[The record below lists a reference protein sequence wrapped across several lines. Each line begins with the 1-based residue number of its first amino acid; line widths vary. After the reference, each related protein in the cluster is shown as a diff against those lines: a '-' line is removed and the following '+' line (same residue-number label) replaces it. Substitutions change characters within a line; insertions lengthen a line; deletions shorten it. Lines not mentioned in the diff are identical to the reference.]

1 MKRKH
6 FDMKQTYQSSIKRN
20 AVYNV
25 ARQCCRVLFPLII
38 YPYIARALGSEN
50 LGRYSFADSIVAYF
64 VIAAGLG
71 IPTYAIREGAR
82 IRDDRQAINTFT
94 SEMLTI
100 NLIAGCVASLVLLL
114 ITLFVP
120 KVYNERVMI
129 AIMSIGIMT
138 SVAGRD
144 WLNTV
149 FEDFRYISLVY
160 VVFHVITIICVFI
173 FVKNPDDYI
182 WYAVFMTLANCGPNI
197 VNFFYTRKYASFAVK
212 FSAGIKRH
220 LKPVFYLFCISI
232 ASTIYINSDVTM
244 IGFYMTNTDTG
255 VYTMAS
261 KVYILVKAII
271 NAITTVAIPR
281 LSYYLGTNDKER
293 YNSMVNRLKMC
304 LITLLLPS
312 IIGLFFLAKDI
323 LSVFGGN
330 MYVSGASSLRILCLA
345 LSFGVLNCFYAH
357 GILVINRNEK
367 VYFRAT
373 IITGLINLLLNLV
386 FIPWLGIEGA
396 AITTL
401 IAEIFVT
408 IVCGKAAHSYMP
420 AGEYKGLAWLIVG
433 SVLVG
438 VVCYITSLIVSSAFS
453 RILIAIPISIIM
465 YSLILILSKN
475 ELAME
480 GLRILRNKI
489 RG

>member
-1 MKRKH
+1 M
-6 FDMKQTYQSSIKRN
+6 QQSKGVSIKTN
-20 AVYNV
+20 AIFNV
-25 ARQCCRVLFPLII
+25 LRQCCRILFPLII
-38 YPYIARALGSEN
+38 YPYIARVLGSEN
-50 LGRYSFADSIVAYF
+50 LGRYSFADSIVSYF

-82 IRDDRQAINTFT
+82 IRDDRKAIDTFS
-94 SEMLTI
+94 SEMLAI
-100 NLIAGCVASLVLLL
+100 NLIAGCVASLILLL

-120 KVYNERVMI
+120 RVYNERVMV
-129 AIMSIGIMT
+129 AIMSIGIMA
-138 SVAGRD
+138 SVIGRD

-160 VVFHVITIICVFI
+160 VVFHVITIICVFL
-173 FVKNPDDYI
+173 FVKNPDDYL
-182 WYAVFMTLANCGPNI
+182 WYTVFMLIANCGPNI
-197 VNFFYTRKYASFAVK
+197 VNFFYTRKYARFTVK
-212 FSAGIKRH
+212 FGAGIKRH
-220 LKPVFYLFCISI
+220 LKPVLYLFCISI

-244 IGFYMTNTDTG
+244 IGLYLTNTDTG

-271 NAITTVAIPR
+271 NAITAVAIPR

-293 YNSMVNRLKMC
+293 YNTMVNRLKMC

-312 IIGLFFLAKDI
+312 IIGLFFLSRDI
-323 LSVFGGN
+323 LSVFGGE
-330 MYVSGASSLRILCLA
+330 MYVSGATSLRILCLA
-345 LSFGVLNCFYAH
+345 LFFGVLNCFYAH

-367 VYFRAT
+367 VYFKAT
-373 IITGLINLLLNLV
+373 ILTGLINLLLNLF

-408 IVCGKAAHSYMP
+408 IVCGKAAHAYMP
-420 AGEYKGLAWLIVG
+420 AGDYKGLAWLIVG
-433 SVLVG
+433 SILVG
-438 VVCYITSLIVSSAFS
+438 AVCYITGLIASNAFS
-453 RILIAIPISIIM
+453 RILIAIPISIIA
-465 YSLILILSKN
+465 YGLVLILSKN

-480 GLRILRNKI
+480 GLQIVKNRI